1 MTAAAREPVRQALG
15 CVTGRFQPVHAQH
28 LGLVAI
34 ALGECEHV
42 IVAITNPDPGTWH
55 QESTSAH
62 RHTPSANPFTFY
74 ERARLLAAAF
84 AAEGWT
90 QRTSIVPLEL
100 ARPASWFHYVPAAAR
115 QYVRA
120 YSAWER
126 EKARRLEGAG
136 YAVTLLDGDERERR
150 SAGEIRDRMAAGEAA
165 WERLV
170 PSATI
175 PLLRQFLA
183 DRPMQDRA

>member
-1 MTAAAREPVRQALG
+1 MTVAARIRHALG

-28 LGLVAI
+28 LGLVGI
-34 ALGECEHV
+34 ALRECEHV

-55 QESTSAH
+55 QEPTSAH
-62 RHTPSANPFTFY
+62 RHTASANPFTLY
-74 ERARLLAAAF
+74 ERTRLLAAAL
-84 AAEGWT
+84 AAEGWA
-90 QRTSIVPLEL
+90 QRTTIVPFEL
-100 ARPASWFHYVPAAAR
+100 ARPDAWPHYAPPTAR

-126 EKARRLEGAG
+126 EKARRLEAAG
-136 YAVTLLDGDERERR
+136 YPVTLLDGDERERR
-150 SAGEIRDRMAAGEAA
+150 SASDIRERMAAGDAA

-170 PSATI
+170 PSATV

-183 DRPMQDRA
+183 ERPMRTRA

>member
-1 MTAAAREPVRQALG
+1 MTREPTRQALG

-34 ALGECEHV
+34 ALEECEHV
-42 IVAITNPDPGTWH
+42 IVAVTNPDPGTWH
-55 QESTSAH
+55 REPTSAH
-62 RHTPSANPFTFY
+62 RHTASANPFTFY
-74 ERARLLAAAF
+74 ERTRVLGAAL

-90 QRTSIVPLEL
+90 QRTSIVAFEL
-100 ARPASWFHYVPAAAR
+100 ARPQAWPHYVPSGAR

-126 EKARRLEGAG
+126 EKARRLEAAG
-136 YAVTLLDGDERERR
+136 YPVTLLDGDERERR
-150 SAGEIRDRMAAGEAA
+150 SASEIRDRMTAGDAM

-170 PSATI
+170 PPATVS
-175 PLLRQFLA
+175 LLRQFMA
-183 DRPMQDRA
+183 ERPMRARA

>member
-1 MTAAAREPVRQALG
+1 MTAGAREPMRHALG

-28 LGLVAI
+28 LGLVGI

-150 SAGEIRDRMAAGEAA
+150 SAGEIRDRMAARDAA